1 MQVEVVRKG
10 GKENRKGMRKKIFF
24 LCILKVKG
32 EIKGKE
38 RKWKEIM
45 VKFNEFKNLL

>member
-1 MQVEVVRKG
+1 MQVEVVRRG

-32 EIKGKE
+32 KIKG
-38 RKWKEIM
+38 RKEIM